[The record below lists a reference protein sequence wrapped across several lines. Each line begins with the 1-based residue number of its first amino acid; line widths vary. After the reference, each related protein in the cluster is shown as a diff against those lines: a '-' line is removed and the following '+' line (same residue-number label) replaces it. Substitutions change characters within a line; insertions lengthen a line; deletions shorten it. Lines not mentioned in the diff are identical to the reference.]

1 MAATGKCLI
10 NARDLGLEIR
20 KWSKL
25 PKVEKT
31 FKNPYEAAFRMV
43 ETEFLMNIE
52 EIALRDVDI
61 TKGQVEAFKLRLRQ
75 LNENIDK
82 GTLGNIFATTMW
94 QTSHY
99 GKRDPVIGSVL
110 SNAQRTEFYNK
121 ANMTNDKTLMHGVM
135 KDIELEAIDRDL
147 IKRPG
152 FSLEK
157 LKKNYKKWM
166 SGYGKK
172 LLDGRMEKNQIQ
184 QKSQRYKV
192 KLIG

>member
-25 PKVEKT
+25 PKVKRT

-75 LNENIDK
+75 LNERIDRGK
-82 GTLGNIFATTMW
+82 LGSIWATTMW
-94 QTSHY
+94 QTAHY
-99 GKRDPVIGSVL
+99 V
-110 SNAQRTEFYNK
+110 A
-121 ANMTNDKTLMHGVM
+121 
-135 KDIELEAIDRDL
+135 
-147 IKRPG
+147 
-152 FSLEK
+152 
-157 LKKNYKKWM
+157 
-166 SGYGKK
+166 
-172 LLDGRMEKNQIQ
+172 
-184 QKSQRYKV
+184 
-192 KLIG
+192 